1 MDSLTVIDSIDGG
14 YLTSERLQDE
24 RDHFVA
30 DITIS
35 LALSNSLA
43 ETRGEKI
50 VEACRKSIV
59 DCILTRRQPI

>member
-14 YLTSERLQDE
+14 YLTSKRLQDE

-35 LALSNSLA
+35 LALSNSLT
-43 ETRGEKI
+43 ETRGEEI
-50 VEACRKSIV
+50 VEACRKLMD
-59 DCILTRRQPI
+59 DCILTHRQPI